1 MTNSFTT
8 IGKVEN
14 IFTLRNPFSPQFG
27 TARST
32 GACTLRYPTEKKHVA
47 GMWLY
52 DTENK

>member
-32 GACTLRYPTEKKHVA
+32 GACTLRYPTENRACCGDVA
-47 GMWLY
+47 V
-52 DTENK
+52 